1 MAEVYTISGSGFGQP
16 TPEQFAML
24 EQKNVQVIQRQTARS
39 KVSPAVLLQNA
50 LKALGTMSGDAAL
63 SKLTV
68 DGKIGPNTVKATNYA
83 FANYLKAPAPMSLA
97 YIHQHV
103 NYLEAQVTSYVEA
116 HGGVVPP
123 PWVGSKKLSTFITPS
138 PPSGMPAATATTA
151 GDNKWVW
158 YVVGGVSILLVLG
171 IVARS
176 VRRPAQQ
183 SVKA

>member
-16 TPEQFAML
+16 TPEQYAML
-24 EQKNVQVIQRQTARS
+24 EQKNAQVIQKQVARS
-39 KVSPAVLLQNA
+39 KASPAVLLQNA
-50 LKALGTMSGDAAL
+50 LKALGTMSGDATLA
-63 SKLTV
+63 KLAV

-83 FANYLKAPAPMSLA
+83 FTNYLKAPAPMSLA

-103 NYLEAQVTSYVEA
+103 NYLESQITSYVEA
-116 HGGVVPP
+116 HGGTVPP
-123 PWVGSKKLSTFITPS
+123 PWVGSKKPSTFIS
-138 PPSGMPAATATTA
+138 PPPSVMPAMTATTP

-176 VRRPAQQ
+176 VRRPPPQP
-183 SVKA
+183 VKV